1 MSKDI
6 VPELVKKEP
15 WMTDELQEKV
25 LLHAKGGKISCECA
39 RRFAH
44 DQSIEINK
52 MKLLLDACGIRIKD
66 CQLGCF

>member
-25 LLHAKGGKISCECA
+25 LGLAESGKISCA
-39 RRFAH
+39 RAHRLAH
-44 DQSIEINK
+44 DQSIELKK
-52 MKLLLDACGIRIKD
+52 MKLLLNACGIKIKE

>member
-15 WMTDELQEKV
+15 WMTDELQKEV
-25 LLHAKGGKISCECA
+25 LQLAESGKISCTHA
-39 RRFAH
+39 HRFAH
-44 DQSIEINK
+44 DQSIALNK
-52 MKLLLDACGIRIKD
+52 MKLLLDVCGIKIKG

>member
-25 LLHAKGGKISCECA
+25 LLLAESGKISCA
-39 RRFAH
+39 HAQRFAH
-44 DQSIEINK
+44 DQSIELNK
-52 MKLLLDACGIRIKD
+52 MRLLLDACGIRIKD
-66 CQLGCF
+66 CQLDCF

>member
-25 LLHAKGGKISCECA
+25 LKLAEGGKISCA
-39 RRFAH
+39 HAHRFAH
-44 DQSIEINK
+44 DQSIELKK
-52 MKLLLDACGIRIKD
+52 MRLLLDACGIKLKD